1 MKKTIYLLILGLV
14 AMNTVLAQNYDA
26 QVLQPTH
33 VIGKRINSSGEITKI
48 LESDFTYSDNGKLYK
63 YDFDEFALSTTYS
76 FEDDFL
82 TREYTFHEGGYPVFG
97 ESINYSYENDKVKTI
112 SHLWDQMNENE
123 YWQYDYDENGRLKQK
138 DYKEGDGDFH
148 QHYIYEYENNGKTRI
163 ESYWTSWV
171 TQGLL
176 LRRKTTSQYDD
187 HYRPLTAQ
195 TENYNTEGALTSST
209 LTNYSYNPNGQEES
223 VITQTLVEGEW
234 VNTSIQQYIYN
245 DLGQVIEQQN
255 GSWQQQNGI
264 WNITNKILFEY
275 SDGGESLTISFY
287 KKNGEDWAWDMFN
300 NQTILFESYLK
311 NQQRAL
317 RYYMYEEMNEPAKI
331 NQFEITM
338 EQTKEPTYL
347 ETNETAPSGFSV
359 FPNPGNSK
367 MKVLAP
373 LENTIIRIYNLQGK
387 LIQAHPFDF
396 STEIN
401 TKDWSSGIYL
411 WEIWH
416 NNQKEAYG
424 KWIRQ

>member
-14 AMNTVLAQNYDA
+14 TMNTVLAQNYDA

-33 VIGKRINSSGEITKI
+33 IIGKRINSSGEITKI
-48 LESDFTYSDNGKLYK
+48 LESDFTYSDNGKIYK
-63 YDFDEFALSTTYS
+63 YNFDEFALSTTYS

-82 TREYTFHEGGYPVFG
+82 TREYTFHEGGYPIFG
-97 ESINYSYENDKVKTI
+97 ESINYSYENGKVKTI

-123 YWQYDYDENGRLKQK
+123 YWQYDYYADGRLKQK

-163 ESYWTSWV
+163 ESYWTSWL

-195 TENYNTEGALTSST
+195 TEIYNTEGALTSST

-367 MKVLAP
+367 MKIMAP

-387 LIQAHPFDF
+387 LILAHPFDF
-396 STEIN
+396 SMEISTEG
-401 TKDWSSGIYL
+401 WPSGLYL

-416 NNQKEAYG
+416 NNQKEANG

>member
-1 MKKTIYLLILGLV
+1 MIKTIFSIFLGLV

-48 LESDFTYSDNGKLYK
+48 LESNFTYSDNGKLYK

-97 ESINYSYENDKVKTI
+97 ESINYSYENGKVKTI

-163 ESYWTSWV
+163 ESYWTSWL

-187 HYRPLTAQ
+187 LYRPLTAQ
-195 TENYNTEGALTSST
+195 TEIYNTEGALTSST